1 MQTYGRVRDRVL
13 GGRAGGSV
21 RPPGLR
27 SPAYLDRIEE
37 QLSNDPLRVTRRRKI
52 LIGLVPSFEAVP
64 PIWQLAVGEYR
75 VFYDV
80 SQERRTVY
88 VRAVRHKP
96 PHRMTEEIL

>member
-1 MQTYGRVRDRVL
+1 MGVYAIEFSAGVLDDLSALRAFDR
-13 GGRAGGSV
+13 R
-21 RPPGLR
+21 RI
-27 SPAYLDRIEE
+27 LDRIEE

-80 SQERRTVY
+80 SEERRTVY